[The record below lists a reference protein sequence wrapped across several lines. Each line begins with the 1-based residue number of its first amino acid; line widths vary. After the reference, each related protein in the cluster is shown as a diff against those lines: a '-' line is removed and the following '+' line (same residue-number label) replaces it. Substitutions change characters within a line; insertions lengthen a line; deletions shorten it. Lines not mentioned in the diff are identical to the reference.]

1 MNNNSRYTIS
11 RDRMS
16 ELRDNG
22 SRTPRDNAY
31 DDDEFGPPRVPSGY
45 RSQSP
50 RGYQD
55 NYDDDSYNSP
65 ADNRYTSSRAP
76 QNQQR
81 GGRYND
87 EYELSQTNGGA
98 SNTAA
103 GDIYTMPGYLA
114 EVDDIQ
120 SLLQTLNQNISTI
133 NDLHGRSLMNETQTG
148 KSSAELDSLIN
159 QTNKL
164 NLSIKNRIK
173 ALESSNTSLPNNSDA
188 NIRRSQLAKLKKNFM
203 DSIVRYQD
211 VERTYQQKY
220 RQRMERQ
227 IKIVKPNATQD
238 EIDDIIDADDQ
249 SPIFAQSLMQQQRSG
264 QARAVLAEVQNRHDD
279 MKKIEKTIIE
289 LQQLFMDMQMLVE
302 QQGEHLNTIVEN
314 ADTTVNELERG
325 NKHVDS
331 AIKKARATRAKKWC
345 CFVLTIILAVVI
357 AILVWWFAFNHKGCC
372 GN

>member
-1 MNNNSRYTIS
+1 MNNNNRYTIS

-16 ELRDNG
+16 ELRNDG
-22 SRTPRDNAY
+22 GRAPPAGNAY

-50 RGYQD
+50 SHSYR
-55 NYDDDSYNSP
+55 NDDYAEDRYSS
-65 ADNRYTSSRAP
+65 DNRYAPSRSR
-76 QNQQR
+76 QQQR
-81 GGRYND
+81 GYD
-87 EYELSQTNGGA
+87 EYELKQTNGA
-98 SNTAA
+98 SDQAA
-103 GDIYTMPGYLA
+103 GDINTMPGYLA
-114 EVDDIQ
+114 EVDAIEQ
-120 SLLQTLNQNISTI
+120 QIQTLNQNISTI
-133 NDLHGRSLMNETQTG
+133 SDLHSRTLMNETQTSR
-148 KSSAELDSLIN
+148 SSTELDGLIN

-164 NLSIKNRIK
+164 NNNIKNRIK
-173 ALESSNTSLPNNSDA
+173 ALEYSNANLPNNSDA
-188 NIRRSQLAKLKKNFM
+188 NIRRSQVAKLKKNFM

-227 IKIVKPNATQD
+227 IRIVKPNASQD
-238 EIDDIIDADDQ
+238 EIDDMIDADEG

-264 QARAVLAEVQNRHDD
+264 QARAVLSEVQTRHDD

-314 ADTTVNELERG
+314 ADTTVGELERG

-331 AIKKARATRAKKWC
+331 AIKKARATRAKKWG
-345 CFVLTIILAVVI
+345 CFFLTIILAVVI
-357 AILVWWFAFNHKGCC
+357 AILVWYFAFNHKGCC
-372 GN
+372 GNP

>member
-11 RDRMS
+11 RDRMA

-22 SRTPRDNAY
+22 TRSPRDNVY
-31 DDDEFGPPRVPSGY
+31 DEDEFGPPRVPTGY

-50 RGYQD
+50 RGYRD
-55 NYDDDSYNSP
+55 NYDDDRYNSP
-65 ADNRYTSSRAP
+65 APDNRYAPSRT
-76 QNQQR
+76 QQQR
-81 GGRYND
+81 GGYND
-87 EYELSQTNGGA
+87 EYELRQTNGGA

-103 GDIYTMPGYLA
+103 GDIYSMPGYLA
-114 EVDDIQ
+114 EVDDIEHLIQ
-120 SLLQTLNQNISTI
+120 ELNQNISTI
-133 NDLHGRSLMNETQTG
+133 NDLHGRALMNETQTG
-148 KSSAELDSLIN
+148 KSSTELDALIN

-164 NLSIKNRIK
+164 NLSIKTRIK
-173 ALESSNTSLPNNSDA
+173 ALEASNAGLPSNSDA
-188 NIRRSQLAKLKKNFM
+188 NIRRSQVAKLKKNFM

-289 LQQLFMDMQMLVE
+289 LQQLFMDMQLLVE

-314 ADTTVNELERG
+314 ADTTVGELERG

-331 AIKKARATRAKKWC
+331 AIKKARAVRAKKWG

-372 GN
+372 GNP